1 MKEENVLDHFD
12 RVVSSKNQWL
22 KFDFKK
28 IWNYKDLIFLFVKRD
43 FISLY
48 KQTILGPIWF
58 VAEPL
63 ITTIVFT
70 FIFGIMANLDTSS
83 IPKPLFYL
91 AGITLWN
98 YFAECLIKTSNT
110 FISNRSIFDK
120 VYFPRVVVPISVILS
135 GLLKFGVQLLLFFII
150 CLYYS
155 IVNNSINLNIVILL
169 FPVLILI
176 MAGLGLGFGLVI
188 SAITTKYRDLRF
200 LIEFGVKLLMYGT
213 TVVLPLSM
221 FGNYKWIIL
230 ANPMT
235 SVIETFKYGMFSKG
249 VFDWFYLSYSFIIM
263 LIVLTLGFIIFNKT
277 EKSFID
283 TI

>member
-1 MKEENVLDHFD
+1 MLDHFD

-58 VAEPL
+58 VVEPL

-120 VYFPRVVVPISVILS
+120 VYFPSSCPHFSN
-135 GLLKFGVQLLLFFII
+135 FI
-150 CLYYS
+150 
-155 IVNNSINLNIVILL
+155 
-169 FPVLILI
+169 
-176 MAGLGLGFGLVI
+176 
-188 SAITTKYRDLRF
+188 
-200 LIEFGVKLLMYGT
+200 
-213 TVVLPLSM
+213 
-221 FGNYKWIIL
+221 W
-230 ANPMT
+230 
-235 SVIETFKYGMFSKG
+235 TFKIWSSIIT
-249 VFDWFYLSYSFIIM
+249 VFYYLHILFYSR
-263 LIVLTLGFIIFNKT
+263 
-277 EKSFID
+277 
-283 TI
+283 

>member
-1 MKEENVLDHFD
+1 MNLTEELQHFD
-12 RVVSSKNQWL
+12 RTVSSKSQFSL
-22 KFDFKK
+22 AELYK
-28 IWNYKDLIFLFVKRD
+28 IWSYKDLILLFVKRD

-48 KQTILGPIWF
+48 KQTILGPVWF
-58 VAEPL
+58 IAEPL

-70 FIFGIMANLDTSS
+70 FIFGFMAKLDTST

-98 YFAECLIKTSNT
+98 YFSECLVKTSST
-110 FISNRSIFDK
+110 FINNRAIFDK
-120 VYFPRVVVPISVILS
+120 VYFPRIVIPFSIILS
-135 GLLKFGVQLLLFFII
+135 GLLKFSVQTLLFFFI
-150 CLYYS
+150 CLYYA
-155 IVNNSINLNIVILL
+155 IVSNSINLNSTILL
-169 FPVLILI
+169 FPLLILI
-176 MAGLGLGFGLVI
+176 MAGLGLGSGLLI

-213 TVVLPLSM
+213 TVVYPLSM
-221 FGNYKWIIL
+221 AGNYKWIIL

-235 SVIETFKYGMFSKG
+235 SVIETFKYAIFSKG
-249 VFDWFYLSYSFIIM
+249 AFDWFYLMYSFIFM
-263 LIVLTLGFIIFNKT
+263 LIIIVLGFVIFNRT

>member
-58 VAEPL
+58 VVEPL

-120 VYFPRVVVPISVILS
+120 VYFP
-135 GLLKFGVQLLLFFII
+135 
-150 CLYYS
+150 
-155 IVNNSINLNIVILL
+155 
-169 FPVLILI
+169 
-176 MAGLGLGFGLVI
+176 
-188 SAITTKYRDLRF
+188 
-200 LIEFGVKLLMYGT
+200 E
-213 TVVLPLSM
+213 
-221 FGNYKWIIL
+221 
-230 ANPMT
+230 
-235 SVIETFKYGMFSKG
+235 
-249 VFDWFYLSYSFIIM
+249 
-263 LIVLTLGFIIFNKT
+263 
-277 EKSFID
+277 
-283 TI
+283 